1 MRKRTSRIYPDGVTE
16 CNEVYAPFSDGWQYC
31 DAIYKCD
38 EVGELICLWKK
49 YIDEWYGIRLEIGG
63 AEDYSSE
70 PVLGNMAVYNNE
82 LYTLG
87 NTYYSS
93 GNLKGRLK
101 DRNAVFKFNF
111 ETRKWAHIASH
122 QDAYDMTDTTYGH
135 DLQTIHASELGI
147 GKFSFVNNRSIRFY
161 GYTSGLYLP
170 PEYYKNILVNLGGV
184 IITNKGRLVF
194 ESNYVVH
201 KDFDDEE
208 INRSTEHDVRFVG
221 NSVVFDG
228 CVYHL
233 SFVDEKY
240 SLCKVRISSNG
251 GITVTKE
258 ESFLEYKNIEL
269 ESVDRVQ
276 LLVIGG
282 NLYMEAMFKN
292 PNTRIRTVLYYDRY
306 FVLKHKFVNYI
317 IIDKVDDT
325 FLLARVDDSKT
336 PGYKIGLLGEEITVN
351 EMGGSFMTFGRE
363 RLSMHKIHGKYEVY
377 YGTFRL
383 NEDGTVDYKE
393 KVTEIG

>member
-1 MRKRTSRIYPDGVTE
+1 MRRRSSDIYFPDENGNLVY
-16 CNEVYAPFSDGWQYC
+16 CDEVIFENTYC

-38 EVGELICLWKK
+38 ENGVMTCLWKK
-49 YIDEWYGIRLEIGG
+49 YIDEWDGVRLEIGG
-63 AEDYSSE
+63 AKDYSSQ

-82 LYTLG
+82 LYAIG

-93 GNLKGRLK
+93 GALK
-101 DRNAVFKFNF
+101 DRNAVFKFSF
-111 ETRKWAHIASH
+111 ETRRWAYIASH
-122 QDAYDMTDTTYGH
+122 QDAYDMTNTTYGH
-135 DLQTIHASELGI
+135 GLQTVFASELGI
-147 GKFSFVNNRSIRFY
+147 GKYSVVDKSIRFY
-161 GYTSGLYLP
+161 GYTSSLYLP
-170 PEYYKNILVNLGGV
+170 PEYYKNILADLGGT

-194 ESNYVVH
+194 KSNYVVH

-208 INRSTEHDVRFVG
+208 INRSAEHEVNFVH
-221 NSVVFDG
+221 NPVVIDG

-233 SFVDEKY
+233 SLVNEKY

-251 GITVTKE
+251 EITVIQE
-258 ESFLEYKNIEL
+258 EASLEKKRIEL
-269 ESVDRVQ
+269 ESVDSVQ
-276 LLVIGG
+276 LVVIGG
-282 NLYMEAMFKN
+282 NLYMEAMYKN